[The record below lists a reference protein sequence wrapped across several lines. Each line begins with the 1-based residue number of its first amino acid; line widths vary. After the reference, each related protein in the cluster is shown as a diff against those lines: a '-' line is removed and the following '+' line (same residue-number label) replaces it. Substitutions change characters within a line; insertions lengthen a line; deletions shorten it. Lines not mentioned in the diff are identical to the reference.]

1 MLAVKKLITAFTTVA
16 IMTSAFA
23 MPCSAARIEA
33 IKSTTVI
40 DNGFDLNQGREWEDI
55 TNYYA
60 SYDEITFRTIAGEP
74 VVLSIDGDDLH
85 VEAAS
90 NINVLLSV
98 RDDSRNVVGTSNG
111 NGSQTVT
118 PNPVRVNEVY
128 MVQVKY
134 MSQGITSNYTE
145 IALTKKANGELTF
158 VTSTCYDFN
167 VERCSEWWTD
177 EQSLQECLMPQNDA
191 ECDAPT
197 VIAKA
202 NELTAGC
209 TNDWEKTFAIYNY
222 LVSECAYDYVLLDDD
237 HYGYQDDA
245 TALIRRQIMICEGF
259 GNTFTALCRAA
270 GVPAAV
276 SFGIGGS
283 VDEFLLSDTYIGDE
297 GCNHAWACVCLD
309 GVWYSVDATWDN
321 SNKFQGSSRET
332 GHIIHGNP
340 SYDWYLVPLEVF
352 SMTHKICDADT
363 IHGRPE
369 TGSAGTNATYEITRD
384 GTITI
389 YGSGELV
396 LPYGCNGF
404 RTVVFDENCTI
415 TSIGQN
421 CFNDCDIIERVI
433 LPDTVTTICNG
444 AFVTCE
450 DLEYV
455 YIPDGVTSIGR
466 SAFDTCDELAYVYVP
481 DSCTDIDT
489 WAFDLC
495 PRAIISVPSG
505 VDLQLDDYYCEPY
518 MVIYR

>member
-1 MLAVKKLITAFTTVA
+1 MLAVKKLFTVMTTAAIVA
-16 IMTSAFA
+16 STFA
-23 MPCSAARIEA
+23 MPCAAA
-33 IKSTTVI
+33 KLAATKSIGVI
-40 DNGFDLNQGREWEDI
+40 DNSFDLNQGREWEDI

-60 SYDEITFRTIAGEP
+60 PYSEISCVTTVGEP
-74 VVLSIDGDDLH
+74 VVLSISGKTIS

-90 NINVLLSV
+90 SISVVLNL
-98 RDDSRNVVGTSNG
+98 RNSNRQNLESATGNG
-111 NGSQTVT
+111 NVSIT
-118 PNPVRVNEVY
+118 PNNLATNEVY
-128 MVQVKY
+128 TLQLKY
-134 MSQGITSNYTE
+134 VSHGITTNYTD
-145 IALTKKANGELTF
+145 IVITKKEDGNLTF

-167 VERCSEWWTD
+167 VERTSEWWTD
-177 EQSLQECLMPQNDA
+177 EQSLQECLMPQNDV

-209 TNDWEKTFAIYNY
+209 TNDWEKAFAIYNY
-222 LVSECAYDYVLLDDD
+222 LVTDCAYDYVLLDDD

-283 VDEFLLSDTYIGDE
+283 LDEFLLDDTYIGDE

-332 GHIIHGNP
+332 AHVIHGNP
-340 SYDWYLVPLEVF
+340 TYDWYLVPLEIF
-352 SMTHKICDADT
+352 SMSHKICDADT
-363 IHGRPE
+363 THGRPE
-369 TGSAGTNATYEITRD
+369 TGSAGDNATYEITRD

-389 YGSGELV
+389 YGSGELM

-404 RTVVFDENCTI
+404 RNVVFDENCTI
-415 TSIGQN
+415 TSIGRQ
-421 CFNDCDIIERVI
+421 CFGDCDIIETVI
-433 LPDTVTTICNG
+433 LPDTVTTIRDG
-444 AFVTCE
+444 AFITCE

-466 SAFDTCDELAYVYVP
+466 SAFDTCDELAYVYIP

-505 VDLQLDDYYCEPY
+505 VDLELDDYYCEPY